1 MTSPTPIAVTGAT
14 GAVGARVAQ
23 QLHDAGVPLRLVVR
37 DASRAPRWEGGA
49 AVEVVEASYGDSAAV
64 RRALEGIELAFMVS
78 AAESADRVA
87 EHAAFIESA
96 RASGVGHL
104 VYTSF
109 FGAAPDAVFTLGR
122 DHYATEQLLR
132 ASGLGFTALRDN
144 FYADFLPMLA
154 GEDGVIRGPARDGR
168 VAAVARADVADAAVA
183 VLRELH
189 AAAAGASGGGA
200 GAGTISPHVG
210 AVYELTGPE
219 ALTLAEVAGIVSEL
233 GGRGPVVFHDET
245 IDEAYASRASYGAP
259 PWQLDAWVS
268 TYTAI
273 ATGELARVTPD
284 VERLTGHPPRS
295 LRDLLAAAAGPAR

>member
-1 MTSPTPIAVTGAT
+1 MTSPTPLAVTGAT
-14 GAVGARVAQ
+14 GAVGGRVAE
-23 QLHDAGVPLRLVVR
+23 QLHAAGIPLRLVVR
-37 DASRAPRWEGGA
+37 DASRAPRFEGGA
-49 AVEVVEASYGDSAAV
+49 PVEVAEASYRDTDAV
-64 RRALEGIELAFMVS
+64 RRALEGVELAFMVS

-96 RASGVGHL
+96 RASGVRHL

-122 DHYATEQLLR
+122 DHFATEELLR

-144 FYADFLPMLA
+144 FYADFLPLLA

-168 VAAVARADVADAAVA
+168 VAAVARADVADSAVA
-183 VLRELH
+183 VLRDVLRD
-189 AAAAGASGGGA
+189 GP
-200 GAGTISPHVG
+200 TSPHVD

-219 ALTLAEVAGIVSEL
+219 ALTLAEVAGLVSEL

-273 ATGELARVTPD
+273 ATGELARTSPD

-295 LRDLLAAAAGPAR
+295 LRALLESARAADEAAR